1 MPDPLRHPPPARRF
15 LSVSALALTLLAV
28 LAGPAIAQDTGSDAP
43 GNPAAGDPPEK
54 LRFGVLFWHDSPNDE
69 AAFKGIRDALVETR
83 VPHEFIVRQADS
95 DAVKAARALEEFKSA
110 PVDLVF
116 AMGTWAARHAADH
129 ITDTPIVFTAVTNP
143 VESGVVPSW
152 KGSGRNLAGNSNWI
166 PPESLLHVFR
176 LTVPELTRLGI
187 LRSTVSGEVSDAE
200 LRDMRDHLAQE
211 GAPQVTIVEQVVER
225 AADIPDA
232 ADRLAAANVEA
243 VWIPIDF
250 LVYSNLDAIL
260 PAVEPHRIPLVS
272 SSLKAARAGAVSG
285 VVVDYELLGKRA
297 LVIARDILDGKA
309 DPATMP
315 IETMNAYKVVVN
327 LDAARRCH
335 YEVPLSLL
343 VRADMILDETARS
356 EEAAKKESANQRPED
371 GENQREQ
378 DNE

>member
-1 MPDPLRHPPPARRF
+1 
-15 LSVSALALTLLAV
+15 
-28 LAGPAIAQDTGSDAP
+28 
-43 GNPAAGDPPEK
+43 
-54 LRFGVLFWHDSPNDE
+54 
-69 AAFKGIRDALVETR
+69 
-83 VPHEFIVRQADS
+83 
-95 DAVKAARALEEFKSA
+95 
-110 PVDLVF
+110 
-116 AMGTWAARHAADH
+116 
-129 ITDTPIVFTAVTNP
+129 VFTAVTNP

-166 PPESLLHVFR
+166 PPETLLHVFR
-176 LTVPELTRLGI
+176 LTVPDLKRIGI
-187 LRSTVSGEVSDAE
+187 MRSTVSGEVSDAE
-200 LRDMRDHLAQE
+200 LRDMRDYLARE
-211 GAPQVTIVEQVVER
+211 GAPQVTIVEELVGR
-225 AADIPDA
+225 AADIPEA

-272 SSLKAARAGAVSG
+272 SSLKAARAGAVTG

-315 IETMNAYKVVVN
+315 VETMNAYKVVVN

-343 VRADMILDETARS
+343 VRADMILDTTAS
-356 EEAAKKESANQRPED
+356 D
-371 GENQREQ
+371 GETVPVGESGKQDSANQREQ

>member
-1 MPDPLRHPPPARRF
+1 MPDPLRKLPPLRR
-15 LSVSALALTLLAV
+15 LLAV
-28 LAGPAIAQDTGSDAP
+28 LVPALALLAMLAGPALSQETGRD
-43 GNPAAGDPPEK
+43 AAGDPAASPPQEK
-54 LRFGVLFWHDSPNDE
+54 LRFGVLFWHDSPNDA
-69 AAFKGIRDALVETR
+69 AAFKGISDALVETK

-95 DAVKAARALEEFKSA
+95 DAVKAARALDEFKAA

-116 AMGTWAARHAADH
+116 AMGTWAARHAADR
-129 ITDTPIVFTAVTNP
+129 ITDIPIVFTAVTNP

-166 PPESLLHVFR
+166 PPETLLHVFR
-176 LTVPELTRLGI
+176 LTVPDLKRLGI

-211 GAPQVTIVEQVVER
+211 GAPQVTIVEEVVER
-225 AADIPDA
+225 AADIPEA

-243 VWIPIDF
+243 IWIPIDF
-250 LVYSNLDAIL
+250 LVYSNLNAVL
-260 PAVEPHRIPLVS
+260 PAVESRRIPLVS
-272 SSLKAARAGAVSG
+272 SSLKAARAGAVTG

-335 YEVPLSLL
+335 YGVPLSLL

-356 EEAAKKESANQRPED
+356 EEASKGDSANKRPED
-371 GENQREQ
+371 GENPREQ